1 MWLAPAARE
10 LPRITLL
17 NYRQQS
23 LQQSW
28 NVASSC
34 TDASW
39 EIFQIRFNEY
49 LVRDISL
56 DQCHVD
62 YANTYVHF
70 NWSVTLYVL
79 QYLRIASTGQLLRMY
94 VPCAHLVRLTYRSM
108 YMDTHFN
115 RRVGSS
121 RFKYL
126 EPTVRCVRTSLPDL
140 QDVSS

>member
-1 MWLAPAARE
+1 MNCLGLLCLITVNKAYNNHG
-10 LPRITLL
+10 TLL
-17 NYRQQS
+17 QVVPMY
-23 LQQSW
+23 LK
-28 NVASSC
+28 
-34 TDASW
+34 
-39 EIFQIRFNEY
+39 EIFHIRLNEY

-126 EPTVRCVRTSLPDL
+126 ERTVRCVRTSLPDL